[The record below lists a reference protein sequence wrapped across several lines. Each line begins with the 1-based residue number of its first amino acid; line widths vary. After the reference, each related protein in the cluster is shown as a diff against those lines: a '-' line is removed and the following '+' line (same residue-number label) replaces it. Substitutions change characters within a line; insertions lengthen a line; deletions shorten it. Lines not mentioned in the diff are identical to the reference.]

1 MFNISSLKPREKFL
15 LLIMMSLIA
24 FILIFFIANN
34 AFSRLVS
41 SQDKLTSIQS
51 DYEHVLKRYQ
61 QIERSI
67 NTEIS
72 QDKTRLLEALKTYIA
87 TTNVNLNTIDI
98 IESNLVLKVTSPDID
113 NSIQFIN
120 NIGSKYNLKI
130 SSIELQREGQKIGLK
145 LVLKTQ
151 LDVFL

>member
-24 FILIFFIANN
+24 FILIFFTANN
-34 AFSRLVS
+34 AFNRLAS

-72 QDKTRLLEALKTYIA
+72 QDKTKLLEALKTYIA
-87 TTNVNLNTIDI
+87 TTNVNLNAIDI

-130 SSIELQREGQKIGLK
+130 SSIELQREGQKIELE
-145 LVLKTQ
+145 LVIS
-151 LDVFL
+151 

>member
-24 FILIFFIANN
+24 FILIFFTANN
-34 AFSRLVS
+34 AFSRLTS

-72 QDKTRLLEALKTYIA
+72 QDKTKLLEALKTYIA

-130 SSIELQREGQKIGLK
+130 SSIELQREGQKIELE
-145 LVLKTQ
+145 LVIS
-151 LDVFL
+151 

>member
-67 NTEIS
+67 NTEIY

-130 SSIELQREGQKIGLK
+130 SSIEFQREGQKIELE
-145 LVLKTQ
+145 LVIS
-151 LDVFL
+151 

>member
-24 FILIFFIANN
+24 FILIFFTANN

-72 QDKTRLLEALKTYIA
+72 QDKTKLLEALKTYIA

-130 SSIELQREGQKIGLK
+130 SSIELQREGQKIELE
-145 LVLKTQ
+145 LVIS
-151 LDVFL
+151 

>member
-24 FILIFFIANN
+24 FILIFFTVNN
-34 AFSRLVS
+34 AFSRLAS

-72 QDKTRLLEALKTYIA
+72 KDKTKLLEALKTYIA

-130 SSIELQREGQKIGLK
+130 SSIEFLREDQKIELE
-145 LVLKTQ
+145 LVIS
-151 LDVFL
+151 

>member
-24 FILIFFIANN
+24 FILIFFTANN
-34 AFSRLVS
+34 AFSRLAS

-72 QDKTRLLEALKTYIA
+72 QDKTKLLEALKTYIA
-87 TTNVNLNTIDI
+87 TTNVNLNTRGGTALVGLA
-98 IESNLVLKVTSPDID
+98 ESGNFNAFTRGWFD
-113 NSIQFIN
+113 
-120 NIGSKYNLKI
+120 
-130 SSIELQREGQKIGLK
+130 
-145 LVLKTQ
+145 
-151 LDVFL
+151 

>member
-24 FILIFFIANN
+24 FILIFFTANN
-34 AFSRLVS
+34 AFNRLAS

-72 QDKTRLLEALKTYIA
+72 QDKTKLLEALKTYIA

-98 IESNLVLKVTSPDID
+98 IESNLVLKVVSPDID

-130 SSIELQREGQKIGLK
+130 SSIELQREGQKIELE
-145 LVLKTQ
+145 LVIS
-151 LDVFL
+151 

>member
-1 MFNISSLKPREKFL
+1 MFNISPLKPREKFL

-24 FILIFFIANN
+24 FILIFFTVNN
-34 AFSRLVS
+34 AFSRLAS

-72 QDKTRLLEALKTYIA
+72 QDKTKLLEALKTYIA
-87 TTNVNLNTIDI
+87 TTNVDLNTIDI

-130 SSIELQREGQKIGLK
+130 SSIELQREGQKIELE
-145 LVLKTQ
+145 LVIS
-151 LDVFL
+151 

>member
-24 FILIFFIANN
+24 FILIFFTVNN
-34 AFSRLVS
+34 AFSRLAS

-72 QDKTRLLEALKTYIA
+72 KDKTKLLEALKTYIA
-87 TTNVNLNTIDI
+87 TTNINLNTIDI

-130 SSIELQREGQKIGLK
+130 SSIEFQREDQKIELE
-145 LVLKTQ
+145 LVIS
-151 LDVFL
+151 

>member
-72 QDKTRLLEALKTYIA
+72 KDKTKLLEALKTYIA

-130 SSIELQREGQKIGLK
+130 SSIEFQREDQKIELE
-145 LVLKTQ
+145 LVIS
-151 LDVFL
+151 

>member
-72 QDKTRLLEALKTYIA
+72 KDKTKLLEALKTYIA
-87 TTNVNLNTIDI
+87 TTNINLNTIDI

-130 SSIELQREGQKIGLK
+130 SSIEFLREDQKIELE
-145 LVLKTQ
+145 LVIS
-151 LDVFL
+151 

>member
-72 QDKTRLLEALKTYIA
+72 KDKTKLLEALKTYIA
-87 TTNVNLNTIDI
+87 TTNINLNTIDI

-130 SSIELQREGQKIGLK
+130 SSIEFQREDQKIELE
-145 LVLKTQ
+145 LVIS
-151 LDVFL
+151 

>member
-15 LLIMMSLIA
+15 LLIMVSLIA

-87 TTNVNLNTIDI
+87 TTNVNLNAIDI

-130 SSIELQREGQKIGLK
+130 SSIELQREGQKIELE
-145 LVLKTQ
+145 LVIS
-151 LDVFL
+151 

>member
-24 FILIFFIANN
+24 FILIFFTANN

-130 SSIELQREGQKIGLK
+130 SSIELQREGQKIELE
-145 LVLKTQ
+145 LVIS
-151 LDVFL
+151 

>member
-24 FILIFFIANN
+24 FILIFFTANN

-72 QDKTRLLEALKTYIA
+72 QDKTRLLEALKAYIA
-87 TTNVNLNTIDI
+87 TTNINLNTIDI

-130 SSIELQREGQKIGLK
+130 SSIELQREGQKIELE
-145 LVLKTQ
+145 LVIS
-151 LDVFL
+151 

>member
-41 SQDKLTSIQS
+41 SQDKSTSIQS

-72 QDKTRLLEALKTYIA
+72 QDKTRLLEALKIYIA

-130 SSIELQREGQKIGLK
+130 SSIELQREGQKIELE
-145 LVLKTQ
+145 LVIS
-151 LDVFL
+151 

>member
-24 FILIFFIANN
+24 FILIFFTANN

-72 QDKTRLLEALKTYIA
+72 QDKTKLLEALKTYIA
-87 TTNVNLNTIDI
+87 TTNVNLDTIDI

-130 SSIELQREGQKIGLK
+130 SSIELQREGQKIELE
-145 LVLKTQ
+145 LVIS
-151 LDVFL
+151 

>member
-1 MFNISSLKPREKFL
+1 MFNFSSLKPREKFL

-61 QIERSI
+61 QIESSI

-98 IESNLVLKVTSPDID
+98 IESNLVLKATSPDID

-130 SSIELQREGQKIGLK
+130 SSIELQREGQKIELE
-145 LVLKTQ
+145 LVIS
-151 LDVFL
+151 

>member
-72 QDKTRLLEALKTYIA
+72 KDKTKLLEALKTYIA

-120 NIGSKYNLKI
+120 SIGSKYNLKI
-130 SSIELQREGQKIGLK
+130 SSIEFQREDQKIELE
-145 LVLKTQ
+145 LVIS
-151 LDVFL
+151 

>member
-15 LLIMMSLIA
+15 LLIMMSLIT

-67 NTEIS
+67 NTKIS

-130 SSIELQREGQKIGLK
+130 SSIELQREGQKIELE
-145 LVLKTQ
+145 LVIS
-151 LDVFL
+151 

>member
-24 FILIFFIANN
+24 FILIFFTVNN
-34 AFSRLVS
+34 AFSRLAS
-41 SQDKLTSIQS
+41 SQDKLMSIQS

-72 QDKTRLLEALKTYIA
+72 QDKRRLLEALKTYIA

-130 SSIELQREGQKIGLK
+130 SSIEFQREDQKIELE
-145 LVLKTQ
+145 LVIS
-151 LDVFL
+151 

>member
-24 FILIFFIANN
+24 FILIFFIVNN
-34 AFSRLVS
+34 AFSRLIS

-130 SSIELQREGQKIGLK
+130 SSIELQREGQKIELE
-145 LVLKTQ
+145 LVIS
-151 LDVFL
+151 

>member
-24 FILIFFIANN
+24 FILIFFTANN
-34 AFSRLVS
+34 AFSRLTS

-72 QDKTRLLEALKTYIA
+72 QDKTKLLEALKTYIA

-130 SSIELQREGQKIGLK
+130 SSIEFQREDQKIELE
-145 LVLKTQ
+145 LVIS
-151 LDVFL
+151 

>member
-24 FILIFFIANN
+24 FILIFFTVNN
-34 AFSRLVS
+34 AFSRLAS

-72 QDKTRLLEALKTYIA
+72 KDKTKLLEALKTYIA

-130 SSIELQREGQKIGLK
+130 SSIELQREGQKIELE
-145 LVLKTQ
+145 LVIS
-151 LDVFL
+151 

>member
-24 FILIFFIANN
+24 FILIFFTVNN
-34 AFSRLVS
+34 AFSRLAS

-72 QDKTRLLEALKTYIA
+72 KDKTKLLEALKTYIA

-130 SSIELQREGQKIGLK
+130 SSIEFQREDQKIELE
-145 LVLKTQ
+145 LVIS
-151 LDVFL
+151 

>member
-24 FILIFFIANN
+24 FILIFFTANN
-34 AFSRLVS
+34 AFSRLAS

-72 QDKTRLLEALKTYIA
+72 QDKTRLLEALKAYIA
-87 TTNVNLNTIDI
+87 TTNINLNTIDI

-130 SSIELQREGQKIGLK
+130 SSIELQREGQKIELE
-145 LVLKTQ
+145 LVIS
-151 LDVFL
+151 

>member
-24 FILIFFIANN
+24 FILIFFTVNN
-34 AFSRLVS
+34 AFSRLAS

-72 QDKTRLLEALKTYIA
+72 KDKTKLLEALKTYIA

-98 IESNLVLKVTSPDID
+98 IESNLVLKVTSPDIN

-130 SSIELQREGQKIGLK
+130 SSIELQREGQKIELE
-145 LVLKTQ
+145 LVIS
-151 LDVFL
+151 